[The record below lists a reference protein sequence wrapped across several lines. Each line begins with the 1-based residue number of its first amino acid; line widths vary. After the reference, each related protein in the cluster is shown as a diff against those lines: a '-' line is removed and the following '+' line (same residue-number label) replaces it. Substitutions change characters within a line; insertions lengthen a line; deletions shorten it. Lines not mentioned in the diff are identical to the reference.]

1 MQITANPILNKNQ
14 MDYLSFYGTTGFRF
28 QDKNRND
35 KTISFSQGFGFENW
49 RKKYPSTQDDCQ
61 SEPVCL

>member
-1 MQITANPILNKNQ
+1 